1 MSILLVDDDSSTTKV
16 LGTILNENEYETTV
30 AHSVNAA
37 IRRLQAD
44 SSTSLIIL
52 DVVMPGGEGYEFL
65 KFINSNLRFR
75 HIPVIMCSGYADGET
90 IKRAIACGAKD
101 FIAKPVKADVLLK
114 KVKGALERAKK
125 TILLVGQDPQLL
137 DILERIIKRDGFNT
151 LKANSGQAALDVLD
165 SDSYVDLI
173 ISAIEMPEMS
183 GWDLLI
189 EAKEKNFR
197 LPVLL
202 ILDNNKPT
210 DADPLAAGADG
221 TVSMPFENIS
231 IGRTLK
237 EVFSKVDKPA
247 TIGG

>member
-1 MSILLVDDDSSTTKV
+1 MNILLVDDDPGTTKV
-16 LGTILNENEYETTV
+16 LETILTEHEYATTI
-30 AHSVNAA
+30 AHSVDAA
-37 IRRLQAD
+37 IRRLQAN
-44 SSTSLIIL
+44 SNTSLIIL
-52 DVVMPGGEGYEFL
+52 DVVMLGGEGYEFL
-65 KFINSNLRFR
+65 KFVSSNLRFR
-75 HIPVIMCSGYADGET
+75 HIPVIMCSGYADGAT
-90 IKRAIACGAKD
+90 IKRAIECGAKD

-114 KVKGALERAKK
+114 KVKAAIERAKK
-125 TILLVGQDPQLL
+125 TVLLVGHDPQLL

-151 LKANSGQAALDVLD
+151 LKASSGQAALKTLD

-173 ISAIEMPEMS
+173 ISAIEMPEMT

-202 ILDNNKPT
+202 ILDSNKST
-210 DADPLAAGADG
+210 EVDPLAAGADG
-221 TVSMPFENIS
+221 TISMPFENIS

-247 TIGG
+247 TIGS

>member
-1 MSILLVDDDSSTTKV
+1 MNILLVDDDANSTKV
-16 LGTILNENEYETTV
+16 LETILNENEYATIT

-37 IRRLQAD
+37 IRKLQAN
-44 SSTSLIIL
+44 SNTSLIIL

-65 KFINSNLRFR
+65 KFISSNLRFR
-75 HIPVIMCSGYADGET
+75 HIPVIMCSGFGDGAT
-90 IKRAIACGAKD
+90 IKKAIECGAKD

-114 KVKGALERAKK
+114 KVKGTIERAKK
-125 TILLVGQDPQLL
+125 TILLVGHDPQLL

-151 LKANSGQAALDVLD
+151 VKATSGQAGLDILD
-165 SDSYVDLI
+165 SDSYVDMI
-173 ISAIEMPEMS
+173 ISTIEMPDVT
-183 GWDLLI
+183 GWDVLI

-197 LPVLL
+197 MPVLL
-202 ILDNNKPT
+202 ILDGNKQS

-221 TVSMPFENIS
+221 TISMPFENIS

-237 EVFSKVDKPA
+237 EVFSKVEKPT